1 MAQFTILVMCTG
13 NICRSPLAELLLRQA
28 LADLPVTTHSAGT
41 QALVGRP
48 MPDPQLDIA
57 RDLEI
62 ETPDEHRAQQL
73 TLDHVENADLIL
85 AMGREHRSEAVRFTP
100 KVLRKAFTLRE
111 LARITEVVAG
121 EDLIFEEKEDVVTR
135 LRRTVEAAA
144 LNRGLALPAEH
155 PEDDDVVDPYK
166 RSQQTYLESRDQLV
180 PAVHKVTAYLRRAA
194 I

>member
-1 MAQFTILVMCTG
+1 
-13 NICRSPLAELLLRQA
+13 
-28 LADLPVTTHSAGT
+28 
-41 QALVGRP
+41 

-73 TLDHVENADLIL
+73 TLDHVESADLII

-111 LARITEVVAG
+111 LARITEVVADDDMNFA
-121 EDLIFEEKEDVVTR
+121 EHDDAITR

-144 LNRGLALPAEH
+144 LNRGFAVPAEH
-155 PEDDDVVDPYK
+155 PEDDDVVDPYR

-180 PAVHKVTAYLRRAA
+180 TALQQVIAYLKRATR
-194 I
+194 